1 MNRIVHKEWLAPNI
15 VRLRVMAPHIAKRWK
30 AGQFVIIR
38 PRADSER
45 IPLTIVESAAR
56 EGTITLVIQAA
67 GATSSQVCRLGA
79 GESLHNLAGPLG
91 EPATIGHFGTVWC
104 VAGGVGV
111 AEVLP
116 VARALR
122 EAGNYVAVLAGAR
135 TASVRILDAELR
147 ATADEVHWATDDG
160 SYGFPGNVVDLMT
173 DLRHRG
179 AHVDAVHVIG
189 PIPMMRAA
197 AELTR
202 PWGIRAFASLNPV
215 MIDGTGMCG
224 GCRVLVGGAVRFA
237 CVEGPEFDA
246 HQVDF
251 DQLAKRNAAY
261 REQERLALQRVGRC
275 AVNETQIGSLATR
288 ILDKIC
294 QVCPDRNVDGSCN
307 QLAAGECT
315 LLAKLPQAAEAILKV
330 QSDHM
335 EPYIQSV
342 RDNVCHFCDL
352 RYPDGSCDS
361 RVTDRCVLDS
371 YLPLVVEAIE
381 EHFGRSLQPGAGLV
395 SVGLPPESI
404 VLPRET

>member
-1 MNRIVHKEWLAPNI
+1 MNRIVRKEWLAPNI
-15 VRLRVMAPHIAKRWK
+15 VRIRVVAPQVAKRWH
-30 AGQFVIIR
+30 AGQFVIVR
-38 PRADSER
+38 PTAEAER
-45 IPLTIVESAAR
+45 VPLTIVDGDAQ
-56 EGTITLVIQAA
+56 EGLLTLVIQAV
-67 GATSSQVCRLGA
+67 GATTNQICRLEA
-79 GESLHNLAGPLG
+79 GESLANLVGPLG
-91 EPATIGHFGTVWC
+91 EPATVASFGTVWC

-122 EAGNYVAVLAGAR
+122 QAGNYVVVVAGAR
-135 TASVRILDAELR
+135 SASHRILDAELR
-147 ATADEVHWATDDG
+147 AAADEVHWATDDG
-160 SYGFPGNVVDLMT
+160 SFGFPGTVVDLMS
-173 DLRHRG
+173 DLRRRG

-202 PWGIRAFASLNPV
+202 PWGIRAFASLNPI

-261 REQERLALQRVGRC
+261 REQERLALERVGRC
-275 AVNETQIGSLATR
+275 AMNEAQIGALATR
-288 ILDKIC
+288 ILNKIC
-294 QVCPDRNVDGSCN
+294 QVCPDRNVDGTCDR
-307 QLAAGECT
+307 LAAGECT

-330 QSDHM
+330 SSDHM
-335 EPYIQSV
+335 EPYIQSI
-342 RDNVCHFCDL
+342 RDNVCAFCDIGY
-352 RYPDGSCDS
+352 RDGTCTS
-361 RVTDRCVLDS
+361 RDTDRCMLNS

-381 EHFGRSLQPGAGLV
+381 EHFGRPLTPGPAL
-395 SVGLPPESI
+395 SVK
-404 VLPRET
+404 